1 MSEFSNDD
9 VLKNKYIG
17 SKRVQILIS

>member
-17 SKRVQILIS
+17 SKRVQILVS